1 MVLPGFGGLKCTIYR
16 RDPIAPHAVELLGTD
31 GTRQWASG
39 AWASS
44 TYADRGSKPLNI
56 SGTRRL
62 GRSGPAVATDAD
74 AVMIEQEAAD
84 KMEFE
89 RLTQAMEF
97 KKKQD
102 AVDGAVPR
110 PSGE

>member
-1 MVLPGFGGLKCTIYR
+1 
-16 RDPIAPHAVELLGTD
+16 
-31 GTRQWASG
+31 
-39 AWASS
+39 
-44 TYADRGSKPLNI
+44 
-56 SGTRRL
+56 
-62 GRSGPAVATDAD
+62 
-74 AVMIEQEAAD
+74 MIEQEAAD